1 LDNALKLRLASSHA
15 VLEVIDLKRAQTGNQ
30 NIGWAI
36 EKRILDRELQDLE
49 AAVVAGEAPTP
60 AAVPQFGD

>member
-1 LDNALKLRLASSHA
+1 M
-15 VLEVIDLKRAQTGNQ
+15 LEVIDLKRAQTGNQ